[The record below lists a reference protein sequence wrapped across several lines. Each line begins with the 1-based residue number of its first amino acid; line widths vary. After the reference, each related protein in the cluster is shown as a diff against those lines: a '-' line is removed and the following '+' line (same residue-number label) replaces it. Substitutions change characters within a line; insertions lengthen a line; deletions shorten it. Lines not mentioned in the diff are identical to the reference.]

1 MDQTTRR
8 ICDYVVERRAVPL
21 AGRAL
26 DAVRLHLT
34 DTLACAAG
42 GSDSPPA
49 RIAANVAR
57 SAAGRPGSR
66 VWFDGTESSVDLAA
80 FANGVAVR
88 YLDYNDAGGGGH
100 PSDTA
105 SALIA
110 LCDARHLPGSALATG
125 LVIAYDVMK
134 AVGPSLA
141 ARDHGFD
148 QGIAVGAAVA
158 AAAAALLGGDHAAI
172 GNALALAIVPY
183 VPLHQTRVGELS
195 MWKGAATSAA
205 ARSGLFA
212 AQLALAGMTGPA
224 EPFEG
229 KDGLFNRVTGPYRA
243 ALPAS
248 LTEPGASAI
257 EQGHFKLRPAEFQ
270 SQAALDVVEEV
281 AAALPADRGAPA
293 DQIARI
299 DVQTYSFAYTE
310 IADPDKWRPANR
322 ETADHSL
329 PFLIASTLR
338 YGRVSA
344 AHFAAERIGDPDTRA
359 LMDRIAVSENPEFSA
374 LYPPVMR
381 TRLDFTLTDGG
392 VISMVTGYP
401 RGHAAN
407 PATEADIE
415 AKFRTE
421 CGRIGPAAWVER
433 ALDQV
438 GRVTTL
444 PDCAALVDTLTT
456 EYAASTGAAAASP
469 AAAAAAESGEL

>member
-1 MDQTTRR
+1 MDTTTRR
-8 ICDYVVERRAVPL
+8 ICDYVVARRDTRL
-21 AGRAL
+21 SDGAL
-26 DAVRLHLT
+26 RAVRLHLT

-49 RIAANVAR
+49 HIAAHVAR

-80 FANGVAVR
+80 FANGVMVR

-105 SALIA
+105 AALIA
-110 LCDARHLPGSALATG
+110 LADAYHLPGSALAAG
-125 LVIAYDVMK
+125 LVTAYDVMK

-172 GNALALAIVPY
+172 ANALALVIVPY

-212 AQLALAGMTGPA
+212 AQLAVAGMTGPA

-229 KDGLFNRVTGPYRA
+229 KDGLFNRVTGPYE
-243 ALPAS
+243 ALLPDGLS
-248 LTEPGASAI
+248 EPGTTAI
-257 EQGHFKLRPAEFQ
+257 EQAHYKLRPAEFQ

-281 AAALPADRGAPA
+281 ATALSSAGSGAVA

-299 DVQTYSFAYTE
+299 DIQTYAFAYTE

-322 ETADHSL
+322 ETADHSM

-338 YGRVSA
+338 HGRVSA
-344 AHFAAERIGDPDTRA
+344 VHFSEDRIADPDTRA
-359 LMDRIAVSENPEFSA
+359 LMDRIFISENPEFSA

-381 TRLDFTLTDGG
+381 TQLDFTLVSGQ
-392 VISMVTGYP
+392 VISKVTGYP

-415 AKFRTE
+415 AKFRAE
-421 CGRIGPAAWVER
+421 CGRIATAAWVDR
-433 ALDQV
+433 ALDV
-438 GRVTTL
+438 VTDVAAL
-444 PDCAALVDTLTT
+444 PDCAALVDTFTS
-456 EYAASTGAAAASP
+456 EY
-469 AAAAAAESGEL
+469 AAAAESGPAAASA

>member
-1 MDQTTRR
+1 MDETTRR
-8 ICDYVVERRAVPL
+8 ICDYVTGRRAVPL
-21 AGRAL
+21 CDGAL

-49 RIAANVAR
+49 RVAANVAR

-80 FANGVAVR
+80 FANGVMVR

-110 LCDARHLPGSALATG
+110 LADAHHLPGSSLATG
-125 LVIAYDVMK
+125 LVTAYDVMK

-158 AAAAALLGGDHAAI
+158 AAAASLLGGDHAAI
-172 GNALALAIVPY
+172 ANALALAIVPY
-183 VPLHQTRVGELS
+183 VPLHQTRVGALS

-212 AQLALAGMTGPA
+212 AQLAVAGMTGPA

-229 KDGLFNRVTGPYRA
+229 KDGLFNRVTGPYVA

-248 LTEPGASAI
+248 LTDPGATAI

-281 AAALPADRGAPA
+281 AAALSAGPGAPA

-299 DVQTYSFAYTE
+299 DVQTYAFAFTE

-322 ETADHSL
+322 ETADHSM

-338 YGRVSA
+338 HGRIGA
-344 AHFAAERIGDPDTRA
+344 GHFAAERIRDPDTLA
-359 LMDRIAVSENPEFSA
+359 LMDRISISENPDFSA

-381 TRLDFTLTDGG
+381 TQLDFTLASGR
-392 VISMVTGYP
+392 VISRVTGYP

-407 PATEADIE
+407 PATAADIE
-415 AKFRTE
+415 AKFRAE
-421 CGRIGPAAWVER
+421 CGRIGPGSWVER
-433 ALDQV
+433 ALEV
-438 GRVTTL
+438 VAGVTAL
-444 PDCAALVDTLTT
+444 PDCAALVDTFTT
-456 EYAASTGAAAASP
+456 EYTASKAGD
-469 AAAAAAESGEL
+469 L